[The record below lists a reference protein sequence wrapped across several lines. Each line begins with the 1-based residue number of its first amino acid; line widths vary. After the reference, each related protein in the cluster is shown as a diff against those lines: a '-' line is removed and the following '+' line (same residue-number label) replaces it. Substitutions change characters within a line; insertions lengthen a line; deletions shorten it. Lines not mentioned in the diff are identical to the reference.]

1 MIAIVT
7 FRSVKMCQYLQNVQ
21 QIHQLNSSLIQV
33 SSIFISAVKHNELDK
48 TDEVHT
54 KEQILNHAFR
64 NLYINHTS
72 YTFIHTVAYI

>member
-33 SSIFISAVKHNELDK
+33 SSIFILAVKHNELDK
-48 TDEVHT
+48 TDEVRTYQRANPKSRVPQLIHLPY
-54 KEQILNHAFR
+54 QLHI
-64 NLYINHTS
+64 
-72 YTFIHTVAYI
+72 YTHSSL